1 MSEYYDDQMD
11 GHIFGQLMEEGYTM
25 SEKKPI
31 KKKKKKISKAKA
43 LEFPP
48 TPKELEELIKKI
60 KETPTSEMK
69 VVKAEQEVMTEE
81 EREYESALLS
91 ETFFPNPAQL
101 DEYARI
107 KRILMNSD
115 LGYNPKSKLS
125 KQKQEYIL
133 FVKLSICDTIG
144 LPYTF
149 FKDVYL
155 VYGGYELQ
163 VGAMNWM
170 VAHNAPTVEVV
181 LRRHTEKEVVYTMR
195 LSKKHPWFNFK
206 YTSEMASKLIPGYTI
221 NKHWKYD
228 ESTMLRSRCL
238 GKGYRT
244 ICPLALK
251 GAQYIVGELSN
262 KLPDF
267 KDEN

>member
-1 MSEYYDDQMD
+1 M
-11 GHIFGQLMEEGYTM
+11 T
-25 SEKKPI
+25 PTTT
-31 KKKKKKISKAKA
+31 KKKNTENEEI

-48 TPKELEELIKKI
+48 TPKEIQMEALRQKI
-60 KETPTSEMK
+60 SKITLSETIVSKE
-69 VVKAEQEVMTEE
+69 KAEQEVMTEE
-81 EREYESALLS
+81 EQEYALALQS
-91 ETFFPNPAQL
+91 ETFFPNPAQV

-107 KRILMNSD
+107 KDILMKSD
-115 LGYNPKSKLS
+115 LGYNERSKLS

-163 VGAMNWM
+163 VGAMNWL

-181 LRRHTEKEVVYTMR
+181 LRRHTEEEVVYTMR

-206 YTSEMASKLIPGYTI
+206 YTAFMASKLISGYNT

-228 ESTMLRSRCL
+228 KSTMLRSRCL

-251 GAQYIVGELSN
+251 GAQYIVGEISN
-262 KLPDF
+262 QLPNFEEED
-267 KDEN
+267 K